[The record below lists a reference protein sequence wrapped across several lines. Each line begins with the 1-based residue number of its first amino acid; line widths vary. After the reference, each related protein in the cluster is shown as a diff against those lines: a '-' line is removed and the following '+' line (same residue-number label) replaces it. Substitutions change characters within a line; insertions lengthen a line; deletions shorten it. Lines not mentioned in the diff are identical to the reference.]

1 MSTGRQP
8 RPGGDSL
15 ERRSL
20 KTLAW
25 NRRVVVGLWYLAVY
39 LMLLYAAFRWG
50 PATEPLASPGATS
63 DRRVVD
69 ALRS

>member
-1 MSTGRQP
+1 MSTGRENRP
-8 RPGGDSL
+8 RGDSL

-39 LMLLYAAFRWG
+39 LVLLYAAVRWG
-50 PATEPLASPGATS
+50 QRDGTSRFPGS
-63 DRRVVD
+63 D
-69 ALRS
+69 